1 MSQFHSRRLKYR
13 SKFEGPGETNSTS
26 DASRPTGQ
34 TPDSALDAA
43 LRSVPLPQGLLTR
56 LSLLA
61 YTIPEEAADPVDW
74 LGC

>member
-1 MSQFHSRRLKYR
+1 MSQFDSQRFDSSHGFCVDGAAPLPLER
-13 SKFEGPGETNSTS
+13 
-26 DASRPTGQ
+26 SRPAGHT
-34 TPDSALDAA
+34 TDSALDAA

-61 YTIPEEAADPVDW
+61 YTVPDDAADRVDW